1 MKPYIVMAV
10 MMIVPVQSWAE
21 CQIFAS
27 QQKVTWS
34 KVSPAERQH
43 ARGQDISLP
52 EKQIQVQVVCSEP
65 HRIRLFPGSDL
76 TQSGTFS
83 LGSNGEMRIIASHAR
98 VDDKSVR
105 IAPVTMTDD
114 APYSTGSETIN
125 IAPDEG
131 LALMDGREVYGKTAS
146 LTLTVQ
152 SKIKPGAIIE
162 KTTWRGNLK
171 IRMDV
176 Q

>member
-1 MKPYIVMAV
+1 MKSCVLMVMALMAPINV
-10 MMIVPVQSWAE
+10 WAE

-34 KVSPAERQH
+34 TMSAAERQQ
-43 ARGQDISLP
+43 AKGQAISLP
-52 EKQIQVQVVCSEP
+52 EKQIQVRVICREP

-76 TQSGTFS
+76 QQSGTFS
-83 LGSNGEMRIIASHAR
+83 LGSNGEMRITASHAR

-105 IAPVTMTDD
+105 IAPVQLSD
-114 APYSTGSETIN
+114 ATPPSVGSETLVMT
-125 IAPDEG
+125 PEQG
-131 LALMDGREVYGKTAS
+131 LAFMDGHEVYGKTAS
-146 LTLTVQ
+146 LTLTVL
-152 SKIKPGAIIE
+152 SKIKPGTLTE
-162 KTTWRGNLK
+162 RTTWRGNLN